1 MLDFFQILTVLYQ
14 ILKSLTNLL
23 GCHSSETF
31 ELLC

>member
-14 ILKSLTNLL
+14 ILKSLANLL
-23 GCHSSETF
+23 GGHSSETF